1 MGKKVFSVYMGD
13 PDRSNHAELDLP
25 ATPWELI
32 DALDKLRLVDGREPY
47 WQVEDIG
54 RYGFL
59 APLLDDSDLYQFNAL
74 AEQLSTFDHVE
85 AIAFEG
91 LVQMEVDKLCQTNGG
106 ELTLQRLLD
115 LAYSVDGC
123 HVVPEVRDDAA
134 LGRFY
139 VENDFLSELEQVPD
153 SVLEL
158 LDYAKIGEKMRRDEH
173 GAMTPNGY
181 VVREAELRQAPPN
194 LGRPSRKPP
203 YMIHFL
209 CVSDVRAVKL
219 YLPAKQ
225 AELDAVLDCLE
236 VDSWQEVQLE
246 ECDTAMPEM
255 WAFVDMAHTSMEQ
268 VNQFA
273 QCLEMLDANG
283 ELAAFKAVASQLD
296 IYKLEDAMALT
307 EHLSEYAFEPNIHSL
322 EDRAREELS
331 LMADGPELDLLIRN
345 LNLTAYGADLMY
357 RDRGILSDYG
367 YVHRPDG
374 QPIQTAKAL
383 LLERI
388 RALETGAADDPGL
401 AKELQELSQA
411 LAQVGGKHV
420 YSYLPKS
427 VKAQVDAIVERL
439 AQLPEVAACYD
450 QWWQLKDE
458 IAGYYGQ
465 NTPPRQPLTQRK
477 EFRSLKNWIIREAED
492 ISFSPSADSVEPGEK
507 QSTEKTPPIRGS
519 ADVQPVGEAVSARH
533 IPANAVMRL
542 LHHMG
547 QIFRTSMPVIPP
559 ALRIDSKRRRRLQEK
574 RMAMGHKRNDHED
587 EQLHHVNDNTMR

>member
-1 MGKKVFSVYMGD
+1 MDKKVFSVYLGD

-91 LVQMEVDKLCQTNGG
+91 LVQMEVDELCQTNGG

-123 HVVPEVRDDAA
+123 HVVPGIRDDAA

-139 VENDFLSELEQVPD
+139 VENEFLPELEQVPD

-158 LDYAKIGEKMRRDEH
+158 LDYAKIGERMRRDEH

-194 LGRPSRKPP
+194 LGRPPRKPP
-203 YMIHFL
+203 YMIRFL
-209 CVSDVRAVKL
+209 CASDTCAMRL
-219 YLPAKQ
+219 DLPTTQ
-225 AELDAVLDCLE
+225 TRLNAVLDALG

-296 IYKLEDAMALT
+296 IYKLEDAMALA
-307 EHLSEYAFEPNIHSL
+307 EHLSEYAFEPS
-322 EDRAREELS
+322 S
-331 LMADGPELDLLIRN
+331 LIRQITDAMETEIIPFPGGTMS
-345 LNLTAYGADLMY
+345 LGDIERRLRELE
-357 RDRGILSDYG
+357 
-367 YVHRPDG
+367 
-374 QPIQTAKAL
+374 QQFQT
-383 LLERI
+383 LLEK
-388 RALETGAADDPGL
+388 AADDPAAYGGQFKEILDEQTLLKERRSGIL
-401 AKELQELSQA
+401 ADNKEQAKANQRIMDAAQTLKNASPHITEWDESAVRQLVEIVKVLS
-411 LAQVGGKHV
+411 
-420 YSYLPKS
+420 
-427 VKAQVDAIVERL
+427 
-439 AQLPEVAACYD
+439 
-450 QWWQLKDE
+450 KDE
-458 IAGYYGQ
+458 IAV
-465 NTPPRQPLTQRK
+465 T
-477 EFRSLKNWIIREAED
+477 LKGGIEICQK
-492 ISFSPSADSVEPGEK
+492 I
-507 QSTEKTPPIRGS
+507 
-519 ADVQPVGEAVSARH
+519 
-533 IPANAVMRL
+533 MY
-542 LHHMG
+542 
-547 QIFRTSMPVIPP
+547 
-559 ALRIDSKRRRRLQEK
+559 
-574 RMAMGHKRNDHED
+574 
-587 EQLHHVNDNTMR
+587 